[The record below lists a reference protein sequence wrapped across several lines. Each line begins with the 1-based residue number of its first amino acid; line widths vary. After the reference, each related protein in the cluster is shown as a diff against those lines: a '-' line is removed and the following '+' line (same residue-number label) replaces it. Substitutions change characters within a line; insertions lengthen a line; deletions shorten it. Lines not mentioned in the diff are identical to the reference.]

1 MKIEYATDINLKF
14 RKKNKP
20 DNPLNYK
27 NMSDISNLIIFNFF
41 IWHPFSTKS
50 FFFISIIF

>member
-1 MKIEYATDINLKF
+1 MNEKKEEYATDINLKF

-27 NMSDISNLIIFNFF
+27 NMSRYFKLKNF
-41 IWHPFSTKS
+41 
-50 FFFISIIF
+50 